1 MRHKNMAQQDPSHQ
15 GDAAAAAVAAA
26 AALAR
31 PLDDL
36 VERGIRQWRN
46 ERPDLNSSG
55 KAIVGRLLRLEEV
68 VLRTINEALAPHGL
82 KYQEYAVLA
91 TLRVAGAPY
100 KLSPSRLQ
108 STLLFTSGGL
118 SNIFKRLEA
127 QGWIKRSND
136 PNDGRGVQVR
146 LTAKG
151 RQLADAAMP
160 DHAQAERKLLHMFNP
175 DEEKLLAAL
184 LSRMMTAN
192 APELGPAE

>member
-1 MRHKNMAQQDPSHQ
+1 MRHKKKAQHDSLHQ
-15 GDAAAAAVAAA
+15 GDAVRADEGCTP
-26 AALAR
+26 AR

-46 ERPDLNSSG
+46 ERPDLDSSG

-68 VLRTINEALAPHGL
+68 VLRTINAALAPHGL

-91 TLRVAGAPY
+91 TLRVAGPPY
-100 KLSPSRLQ
+100 RLSPSRLQ

-118 SNIFKRLEA
+118 SNLLKRLEA

-136 PNDGRGVQVR
+136 PDDGRGVQVR

-151 RQLADAAMP
+151 RFLADQAMP
-160 DHAQAERKLLHMFNP
+160 DHAQAERQLLHMFSA

-192 APELGPAE
+192 APELGPAP